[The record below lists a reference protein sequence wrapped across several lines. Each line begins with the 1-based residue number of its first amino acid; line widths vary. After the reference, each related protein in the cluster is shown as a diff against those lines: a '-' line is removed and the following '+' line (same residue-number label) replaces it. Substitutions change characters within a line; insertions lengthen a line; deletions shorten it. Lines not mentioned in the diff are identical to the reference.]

1 MFFLTKESEL
11 QITNKVTSLYFY
23 SSWMPF
29 HKRMLT
35 MIGKIEEKHK
45 DIAFFAIDVDYFK
58 GLCKRFNVTSI
69 PEVLILVNGEEA
81 KRINGLVLTSA
92 FKSAFADI
100 CNSCN
105 PKTEKYHDREKVRQT
120 S

>member
-1 MFFLTKESEL
+1 MQFITSESEL
-11 QITNKVTSLYFY
+11 QFQSKIVALYFY
-23 SSWMPF
+23 AYWMPY
-29 HKRMLT
+29 HKKMLT
-35 MIGKIEEKHK
+35 MISKMEEKHK
-45 DIAFFAIDVDYFK
+45 DIAFFAIDVEYFK

-69 PEVLILVNGEEA
+69 PEVLILVDGKEA

-92 FKSAFADI
+92 FRSAFGDI

-105 PKTEKYHDREKVRQT
+105 PEIGEI